1 MTTPTAPL
9 DSALAVARALRHARQ
24 ADTLLDAV
32 TDETRDEMPDDA
44 REHLVL
50 ARAAAANARRHLT
63 ALAAAYPPDGID
75 DYYLGDDEK
84 SP

>member
-1 MTTPTAPL
+1 
-9 DSALAVARALRHARQ
+9 
-24 ADTLLDAV
+24 
-32 TDETRDEMPDDA
+32 MPDDA
-44 REHLVL
+44 REHFVL

-63 ALAAAYPPDGID
+63 ALAAACPPDGID